1 MQMLHNDTSSGKALS
16 LDETLLAAMQ
26 TVPNCL
32 AAGYVDMQT
41 GFLLGLQG
49 RDQDSMDALETLS
62 TSVANLIL
70 GQGVRTF
77 EELLSDGDGTS
88 KTGFGEIAIYSG
100 GRLYL
105 LLRRQDQPDHVVCF
119 VSDSDTN
126 VGLALAKSA
135 ANLNA
140 ISASV

>member
-1 MQMLHNDTSSGKALS
+1 MQALHKGTPTGGALS

-26 TVPNCL
+26 SVPNCL
-32 AAGYVDMQT
+32 AAGYIDMQT

-49 RDQDSMDALETLS
+49 QDQDSMDALETLS

-77 EELLSDGDGTS
+77 EELLSDDKDAS
-88 KTGFGEIAIYSG
+88 STGFGEIAIYSG
-100 GRLYL
+100 GRLYV
-105 LLRRQDQPDHVVCF
+105 LLRREDQPDHLICF
-119 VSDSDTN
+119 VSDGDTN